1 MLVLLIGARAAG
13 KTTIGRRI
21 AELRSLP
28 FVDLDDRVCARL
40 GGGAVAEIWRRLGEA
55 AWRRAEV
62 EALREVAREGDAIV
76 ALGGGTPALPAAQR
90 IIEERRQRGRM
101 CVVYLR
107 CAAPVLAA
115 RLRAEAGDRPSL
127 TGRHPADEIEEV
139 AARREPAYL
148 ALADASCDTTG
159 ADPEATAREVIE
171 LVWGDGRGRGESS
184 GPR

>member
-21 AELRSLP
+21 AAMRSLP
-28 FVDLDDRVCARL
+28 FVDLDDRVRARL
-40 GGGAVAEIWRRLGEA
+40 GGGGVAEIWRRVGEA

-90 IIEERRQRGRM
+90 IIEEGRRCGRM
-101 CVVYLR
+101 RVVYLR

-115 RLRAEAGDRPSL
+115 RLRAGTGDRPSL
-127 TGRHPADEIEEV
+127 TGLHPADEVQEV
-139 AARREPAYL
+139 VARREPAYL
-148 ALADASCDTTG
+148 ALADASCDTAG
-159 ADPEATAREVIE
+159 ADPEATAREVVE
-171 LVWGDGRGRGESS
+171 LVWGADAGAR
-184 GPR
+184 